1 MIIWQALR
9 NPDWIFGVIVSIPM
23 VPMAVG
29 MVIAL
34 ILLAMRKRRAG
45 TIAIIFSLGF
55 AGGGMIFGFDSDDT
69 GRQYYSSNL
78 KVVQDQLAELSE
90 RLQSYKARHG
100 RYPRNDEHLGVLDDF
115 ELRFP
120 VLVKQPEQGARPNP
134 SGIRWMGVWFRQDWQ
149 VSSLRELVGRS
160 LAQQQKETESL
171 YLTADRPGVE
181 IALGKRD
188 VILVFR
194 DGLACSPWGIPYVYE
209 NRNGLAAS
217 AFAGSPATDPDGRYS
232 LKVDD
237 GIYLCSIS
245 AKGPARELAAL
256 EARKSIRQV
265 TGWVMIGL
273 SVVILLWWTF
283 RVYPGP
289 GLGGWVAMLISLP
302 VGAGTTVGHTCYSMS
317 ALFSYR
323 DPATIAAQQE
333 LLAKYRDAGVITDA
347 TYRRAI
353 EAANPA
359 PPPTQPATGP
369 ASSTGSGQA
378 TQPGEG
384 R

>member
-1 MIIWQALR
+1 MIWQALGD
-9 NPDWIFGVIVSIPM
+9 PEWIFGVLVSIPM
-23 VPMAVG
+23 FLMALG
-29 MVIAL
+29 LVIAL
-34 ILLAMRKRRAG
+34 ILLAIRKRRAG
-45 TIAIIFSLGF
+45 AIGIIFSLGF
-55 AGGGMIFGFDSDDT
+55 AGGGMVFGFDSEDT
-69 GRQYYSSNL
+69 GRQYYSRPL
-78 KVVQDQLAELSE
+78 GIVQDQLAELSD
-90 RLQSYKARHG
+90 RLRSYKARHG
-100 RYPRNDEHLGVLDDF
+100 RYPTNDEQLGVLDDF

-120 VLVKQPEQGARPNP
+120 VRVKPGNGASPNP
-134 SGIRWMGVWFRQDWQ
+134 SGIRWMGVWYRQGWQ
-149 VSSLRELVGRS
+149 VSTLRELVGRS

-171 YLTADRPGVE
+171 YLTADVPGIE

-209 NRNGLAAS
+209 NRNGLGAS
-217 AFAGSPATDPDGRYS
+217 AFSGSPATDPDGRYS

-256 EARKSIRQV
+256 EGRKSIRQV

-289 GLGGWVAMLISLP
+289 GFAGWLAMLISLP
-302 VGAGTTVGHTCYSMS
+302 AGAGTTVGHTCYSMS

-347 TYRRAI
+347 TYKRAI
-353 EAANPA
+353 EAANPT
-359 PPPTQPATGP
+359 PPATQPATGP
-369 ASSTGSGQA
+369 GSSTGSGPA
-378 TQPGEG
+378 TQPREG
-384 R
+384 L